1 MLPAPPQ
8 WRTLLSA
15 HLAARSTLAQDV
27 AEAIRF
33 RRQLGLADGQP
44 SVMSGH
50 QATLWHMGIAA
61 KWLALACAGRAL
73 NATTA
78 WLVVDHDPVD
88 FCSLHLPVASSAQ
101 PDVAQRS
108 TINIGD
114 AAAAASQRAGVP
126 PCLASAFSAALLP
139 DEVCLAL
146 TASGNVEMA
155 AQLDALAATLTDHQR
170 GPASAQ
176 SNALP
181 NTAAQQIAA
190 TAAAIISQ
198 SVPASAPQRMLFS
211 STLCRTDLF
220 AATVA
225 RMSESQQAA
234 IECIS
239 AYNQAAAA
247 VPHARIAPLI
257 CDVAKARFELP
268 LWQLDAATGLRK
280 RVFLH
285 TLGKAGPSA
294 LAPRALLQTG
304 LLRWMACDLFI
315 HGLGGGA
322 TAPSAA
328 EQANQSEYADAGGY
342 DQIAERWFAAWLG
355 VKICPSVV
363 VTATAYLHPAP
374 SAHSPAAALPTEQA
388 VRAAF
393 ARAHQARHQPALL
406 GSPLAGP
413 VALARAE
420 LAGLAG
426 PAIRSET
433 RRLARRGAYRTLHD
447 ALEQYRRENEP
458 DLSALQQHAAAMAR
472 ELAKVGPLGDRT
484 YSFVLHGAA
493 GLQQLHHAVAAQFHV

>member
-1 MLPAPPQ
+1 MLPDPSQ
-8 WRTLLSA
+8 WSTLLA
-15 HLAARSTLAQDV
+15 GHLAARSTLADDA
-27 AEAIRF
+27 AEALRF
-33 RRQLGLADGQP
+33 RRQLGLADGRP
-44 SVMSGH
+44 VIMSGH
-50 QATLWHMGIAA
+50 QPALWHMGIAA

-73 NATTA
+73 SATTA
-78 WLVVDHDPVD
+78 WLVVDHDPAD
-88 FCSLHLPVASSAQ
+88 FASLHLPVASAAKGAGE
-101 PDVAQRS
+101 VAQLS

-126 PCLASAFSAALLP
+126 PCLAPAFSASTLP
-139 DEVCLAL
+139 EKVRQAL
-146 TASGNVEMA
+146 TASGNTQMA
-155 AQLDALAATLTDHQR
+155 VQLDALAATLTDHQR
-170 GPASAQ
+170 GPASAHTA
-176 SNALP
+176 ALP

-190 TAAAIISQ
+190 AAAAIISQ
-198 SVPASAPQRMLFS
+198 NVPASAPQRTLFS
-211 STLCRTDLF
+211 STLCQTDLF

-225 RMSESQQAA
+225 RMSASPQAA

-239 AYNQAAAA
+239 AYNEAAAA
-247 VPHARIAPLI
+247 VPHAHIAPLI

-268 LWQLDAATGLRK
+268 LWQLVAATGLRK

-285 TLGKAGPSA
+285 TLGKAGPTA

-322 TAPSAA
+322 TAPAAA
-328 EQANQSEYADAGGY
+328 EQDNQSEHADAGGY

-406 GSPLAGP
+406 G
-413 VALARAE
+413 
-420 LAGLAG
+420 
-426 PAIRSET
+426 
-433 RRLARRGAYRTLHD
+433 
-447 ALEQYRRENEP
+447 
-458 DLSALQQHAAAMAR
+458 LSLIHI
-472 ELAKVGPLGDRT
+472 
-484 YSFVLHGAA
+484 
-493 GLQQLHHAVAAQFHV
+493 